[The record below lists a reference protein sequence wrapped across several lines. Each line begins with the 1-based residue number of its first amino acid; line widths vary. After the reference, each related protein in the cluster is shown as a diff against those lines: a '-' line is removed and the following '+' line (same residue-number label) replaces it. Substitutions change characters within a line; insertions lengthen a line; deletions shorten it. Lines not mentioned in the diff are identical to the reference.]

1 MRDCHPKK
9 KLFGHN
15 DSKGDSLSLKHV
27 FRICFGLCRGIF
39 ASTSEVPRKL
49 ASQDG
54 KVLVTTRTQVVL
66 AEMYKVQGGR
76 ACGMVC
82 FHSDEAKIE
91 AGDGRGDAGDFGDA
105 DS

>member
-1 MRDCHPKK
+1 MMNPIGR
-9 KLFGHN
+9 
-15 DSKGDSLSLKHV
+15 
-27 FRICFGLCRGIF
+27 GLR
-39 ASTSEVPRKL
+39 ALAPRRRC
-49 ASQDG
+49 
-54 KVLVTTRTQVVL
+54 TRVVL